1 LCFFRY
7 SVFLESRGRT
17 IHLLK
22 AGSKKVPQERTR
34 RKISLLGTYEE
45 FKQQT
50 EEQKQEEP
58 GTVSPIPEQNEADQ

>member
-1 LCFFRY
+1 M
-7 SVFLESRGRT
+7 
-17 IHLLK
+17 
-22 AGSKKVPQERTR
+22 PQERTR

-58 GTVSPIPEQNEADQ
+58 GTVSPIAEQNEADQ